1 MGGREREEIG
11 EAYRRG
17 GEAGEDMEGDY
28 IRASL
33 SLVLPLFSSPSFL
46 APSLCRHST
55 VGARINQRRSV
66 GVAQYEQRIRVDDP
80 HRGADQVL
88 RDPVRGH
95 GRPRPRG

>member
-11 EAYRRG
+11 KHTDGEERR
-17 GEAGEDMEGDY
+17 GEDMEGDY

-80 HRGADQVL
+80 H
-88 RDPVRGH
+88 
-95 GRPRPRG
+95 